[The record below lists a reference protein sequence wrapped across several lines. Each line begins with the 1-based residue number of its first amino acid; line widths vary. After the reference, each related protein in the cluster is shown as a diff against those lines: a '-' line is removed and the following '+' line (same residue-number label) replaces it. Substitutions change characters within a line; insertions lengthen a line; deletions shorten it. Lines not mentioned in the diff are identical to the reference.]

1 VRMALTHAEI
11 MLDKIHAVL
20 EGRITVDLQ
29 EYQIAGRQIT
39 KIPINDLIVLETR
52 YANQVAAE
60 KASQDIADGLR
71 NNPNKILT
79 RFVKP

>member
-1 VRMALTHAEI
+1 MAQTHSEI
-11 MLDKIHAVL
+11 MLDKIRAVL
-20 EGRITVDLQ
+20 EGRIDSDLE

-39 KIPINDLIVLETR
+39 KIPIEQLIAMETR
-52 YANQVAAE
+52 YSNQVAAE